1 MLKSDLVQTDK
12 HSIKIL
18 LRRKNLRFL
27 SRTNHNTN
35 TVANYSKLIL
45 FNYQF
50 FINCILNNLNFIK
63 MYWRPETN
71 SKTG

>member
-27 SRTNHNTN
+27 RRTNHNTN
-35 TVANYSKLIL
+35 SLPLIADD
-45 FNYQF
+45 
-50 FINCILNNLNFIK
+50 NNK
-63 MYWRPETN
+63 MKKDEQN
-71 SKTG
+71 

>member
-35 TVANYSKLIL
+35 TLWFILTLNLIKLTRWVQL
-45 FNYQF
+45 FYD
-50 FINCILNNLNFIK
+50 K
-63 MYWRPETN
+63 
-71 SKTG
+71 KTD

>member
-1 MLKSDLVQTDK
+1 MLKLELKQTDK

-35 TVANYSKLIL
+35 SLQNIADDRLKIEKL
-45 FNYQF
+45 
-50 FINCILNNLNFIK
+50 NLN
-63 MYWRPETN
+63 
-71 SKTG
+71 

>member
-27 SRTNHNTN
+27 RRTNHIQTRC
-35 TVANYSKLIL
+35 TQAEK
-45 FNYQF
+45 
-50 FINCILNNLNFIK
+50 
-63 MYWRPETN
+63 
-71 SKTG
+71 